1 MSPTGKRPRL
11 MVTSHECLKDCLI
24 QSGQEQDDLGVI
36 PSLSHFPD
44 PSSSIHSYKLDNDF
58 QVHEVELQLQ
68 EALQLKR
75 QRFELAKA
83 KRSQGL
89 SVTLPKLESD
99 SGGVSD
105 LELVLNSLK
114 LLEWPKLEIEP
125 FDRSPEHFTSF
136 FKFVS
141 F

>member
-1 MSPTGKRPRL
+1 MFTYLLIPSPSYFPNPIPSVHSNK
-11 MVTSHECLKDCLI
+11 
-24 QSGQEQDDLGVI
+24 QDD
-36 PSLSHFPD
+36 
-44 PSSSIHSYKLDNDF
+44 DF

-68 EALQLKR
+68 EEALQLKR

-83 KRSQGL
+83 KRNPGL
-89 SVTLPKLESD
+89 PVTLPKLESD

-105 LELVLNSLK
+105 LELVISSLK
-114 LLEWPKLEIEP
+114 LLELPKLEIEP
-125 FDRSPEHFTSF
+125 FDGSPEHFTSF